1 MKKMINI
8 LKNNWS
14 FSILLIIYII
24 LNVIVFAYLG
34 YDYSINSD
42 DLSYINSGITFYET
56 GKITMHGV
64 VSAQIMPGLTF
75 LIAFFCLA
83 FGTGTAM
90 LIALKIFYM
99 LMAILTMIVLYKTAR
114 IFANKYISTFICL
127 FLLAPDYLWMSNLI
141 LTETPF
147 MLLLLLLI
155 YHSIKF
161 IKENK
166 NSDYI
171 LIIIYYIICL
181 FIRPTI
187 ALLPIILIICL
198 LIKKYNYKDL
208 MKKTVI
214 AAIAVLTCLTPWI
227 IRNYQVFDKFIPLT
241 YGMGNP
247 LLLGTYQG
255 VGYPSDDKLDYKT
268 NVDDVMSDEIRRI
281 LSSDYPRDE
290 YKVYYLLEYDRI
302 KAEYRMQYWWD
313 NDKISM
319 LKSYLLY
326 KPKIMLYSSFYWDEI
341 FNIDIKVN
349 LIFRIID
356 ILLFCIASIIIF
368 IKRKHILEYLFLVI
382 IYGYHIALY
391 SYSFAYERYSITLFP
406 IRFIVIAMGL
416 QLIFSII
423 CKTHIKN
430 VKIFKKLVPKT

>member
-1 MKKMINI
+1 MKKI
-8 LKNNWS
+8 LEIIKNNWL
-14 FSILLIIYII
+14 FAILLIIFLI
-24 LNVIVFAYLG
+24 LNVITFIYLG

-56 GKITMHGV
+56 GEITMHGV
-64 VSAQIMPGLTF
+64 ISAQIMPGLTF
-75 LIAFFCLA
+75 LIAFFCLV

-90 LIALKIFYM
+90 LIALKIFYL

-166 NSDYI
+166 NRDYV
-171 LIIIYYIICL
+171 LIIIYYILCL

-198 LIKKYNYKDL
+198 LIKKYNFKDL

-214 AAIAVLTCLTPWI
+214 AAIAVLACLTPWV
-227 IRNYQVFDKFIPLT
+227 IRNYQIFDKFIPLT

-255 VGYPSDDKLDYKT
+255 VGYPSDDELDYKT
-268 NVDDVMSDEIRRI
+268 NVDDLLPDEMKKY
-281 LSSDYPRDE
+281 LNPNYPRDQ
-290 YKVYYLLEYDRI
+290 YKVYYSLEYDQM

>member
-1 MKKMINI
+1 MKKI
-8 LKNNWS
+8 LEIIKNNWL
-14 FSILLIIYII
+14 FAILLVIFLI
-24 LNVIVFAYLG
+24 LNIITFIYLG

-56 GKITMHGV
+56 GEITMHGV
-64 VSAQIMPGLTF
+64 ISAQIMPGLTF
-75 LIAFFCLA
+75 LIAFFCLI

-90 LIALKIFYM
+90 LIALKIFYL

-166 NSDYI
+166 NRDYV
-171 LIIIYYIICL
+171 LIIIYYILCL

-198 LIKKYNYKDL
+198 LIKKYNFKDL

-214 AAIAVLTCLTPWI
+214 AAIAVLACLTPWI

-255 VGYPSDDKLDYKT
+255 VGYPSDDELDYKT
-268 NVDDVMSDEIRRI
+268 NVDDLLPDEMKKY
-281 LSSDYPRDE
+281 LDPNYPRDQ
-290 YKVYYLLEYDRI
+290 YKVYYSLEYDHM
-302 KAEYRMQYWWD
+302 KAEYRMQYWWN
-313 NDKISM
+313 NDKVSM

-349 LIFRIID
+349 LVFRIID
-356 ILLFCIASIIIF
+356 ILLFGISSIIIF
-368 IKRKHILEYLFLVI
+368 IKRKHLLEYSFLI
-382 IYGYHIALY
+382 LLYGYHIALY
-391 SYSFAYERYSITLFP
+391 SYSFAYERYAITLFP

-416 QLIFSII
+416 QLIFSSIAKI
-423 CKTHIKN
+423 CIKN
-430 VKIFKKLVPKT
+430 VK

>member
-1 MKKMINI
+1 MKKVLEII
-8 LKNNWS
+8 KDNWL
-14 FSILLIIYII
+14 FAILLIIFII
-24 LNVIVFAYLG
+24 LNVITFIYLG

-56 GKITMHGV
+56 GEITMHGV
-64 VSAQIMPGLTF
+64 ISAQIMPGLTF
-75 LIAFFCLA
+75 LIAFFCLV

-90 LIALKIFYM
+90 LIALKIFYL

-127 FLLAPDYLWMSNLI
+127 FLLAPDYLWMSNLT

-166 NSDYI
+166 NSDYV
-171 LIIIYYIICL
+171 LIIIYYIMCL

-187 ALLPIILIICL
+187 ALLPVVLIICL
-198 LIKKYNYKDL
+198 LIKKYNFKDL

-214 AAIAVLTCLTPWI
+214 AAVVVLVCLTPWI
-227 IRNYQVFDKFIPLT
+227 IRNYQIFDKFIPLT

-255 VGYPSDDKLDYKT
+255 VGYPSDEELDYKT
-268 NVDDVMSDEIRRI
+268 NVDDVMSDEMRRF
-281 LSSDYPRDE
+281 LSSDYPRDQ
-290 YKVYYLLEYDRI
+290 YKVYYSLEYDRM

-313 NDKISM
+313 NDKVSM

-326 KPKIMLYSSFYWDEI
+326 KPKIMLYSSFYWEEI

-349 LIFRIID
+349 LVFRIID
-356 ILLFCIASIIIF
+356 ILLFGISSIIIF
-368 IKRKHILEYLFLVI
+368 IKRKHLLEYSFLI
-382 IYGYHIALY
+382 LLYGYHIALY
-391 SYSFAYERYSITLFP
+391 SYSFAYERYAITLFP
-406 IRFIVIAMGL
+406 IRFIIIAMGL
-416 QLIFSII
+416 QLIFSSIAKI
-423 CKTHIKN
+423 CIKN
-430 VKIFKKLVPKT
+430 VK

>member
-1 MKKMINI
+1 MKKI
-8 LKNNWS
+8 LEIIKNNWL
-14 FSILLIIYII
+14 FAILLVIFLI
-24 LNVIVFAYLG
+24 LNVITFIYLG

-56 GKITMHGV
+56 GEITMHGV
-64 VSAQIMPGLTF
+64 ISAQIMPGLTF
-75 LIAFFCLA
+75 LISFFCLA

-90 LIALKIFYM
+90 LIALKIFYL

-166 NSDYI
+166 NRDYV
-171 LIIIYYIICL
+171 LIIIYYILCL

-198 LIKKYNYKDL
+198 LIKKYNFKDL

-214 AAIAVLTCLTPWI
+214 AAIAVLACLTPWI

-255 VGYPSDDKLDYKT
+255 VGYPSDDELDYKT
-268 NVDDVMSDEIRRI
+268 NVDDVMSDEMKKY
-281 LSSDYPRDE
+281 LDPNYPRDQ
-290 YKVYYLLEYDRI
+290 YKVYYSLEYDRM
-302 KAEYRMQYWWD
+302 KAEYRMHYWWN
-313 NDKISM
+313 NDKVSM

-349 LIFRIID
+349 LVFRIID
-356 ILLFCIASIIIF
+356 ILLFGISSIIIF
-368 IKRKHILEYLFLVI
+368 IKRKHLLEYSFLI
-382 IYGYHIALY
+382 LLYGYHIALY
-391 SYSFAYERYSITLFP
+391 SYSFAYERYAITLFP
-406 IRFIVIAMGL
+406 IRFIVIAIGL
-416 QLIFSII
+416 QLIFSSID
-423 CKTHIKN
+423 KKRIKN
-430 VKIFKKLVPKT
+430 VKKYQ

>member
-1 MKKMINI
+1 MKKI
-8 LKNNWS
+8 LEIIKNNWL
-14 FSILLIIYII
+14 FAILLIIFII
-24 LNVIVFAYLG
+24 LNVITFIYLG

-42 DLSYINSGITFYET
+42 DISYINSGIAFYET

-64 VSAQIMPGLTF
+64 ISAQIMPGLTF
-75 LIAFFCLA
+75 LIAFFCLI

-90 LIALKIFYM
+90 LIALKLFYM

-114 IFANKYISTFICL
+114 IFSNKYISTFICL

-166 NSDYI
+166 NGDYV
-171 LIIIYYIICL
+171 LIIIYYIMCL

-187 ALLPIILIICL
+187 ALLPVVLIICL
-198 LIKKYNYKDL
+198 LIKKYNFKDL

-214 AAIAVLTCLTPWI
+214 VAIAVLACLTPWI

-241 YGMGNP
+241 YGIGNP

-255 VGYPSDDKLDYKT
+255 VGYPSDDELDYKT
-268 NVDDVMSDEIRRI
+268 NVDDLLPDEMKKY
-281 LSSDYPRDE
+281 LDPNYPRDQ
-290 YKVYYLLEYDRI
+290 YKVYYSLEYDRM
-302 KAEYRMQYWWD
+302 KAEYRMHYWWD
-313 NDKISM
+313 NDKASM

-349 LIFRIID
+349 LVFRIVD
-356 ILLFCIASIIIF
+356 IFLFGISSIMIL
-368 IKRKHILEYLFLVI
+368 IKRKYLYEYLFLVI
-382 IYGYHIALY
+382 LYGYHIVMY
-391 SYSFAYERYSITLFP
+391 SYAFAYERYAIVLFP
-406 IRFIVIAMGL
+406 IRFIVIAIGL
-416 QLIFSII
+416 QLIFSSIAKI
-423 CKTHIKN
+423 CIKN
-430 VKIFKKLVPKT
+430 VK